1 MPHSPV
7 IIVLSEHPVF
17 GMLLIPYIAESTS
30 QEGLCLTEQAFHLS
44 PKAVA
49 QLSETEQKVIE
60 IASHYT
66 EKYLMTVY
74 SKEKTISKFLRKL
87 SEDPEKLKKI
97 RLFIEK
103 KLAEMMELI
112 RTHNL
117 LLYQKQ
123 TGSKL
128 LYPHHA
134 YHVHKEDVITHFSF
148 KVDNHSFS
156 YQLKCY
162 DEGKAIPLMELKPA
176 VALTSNPAILL
187 LGMEV
192 YIFRHIEAARL
203 LPFTKKAQICVDASF
218 TEKYIDNILI
228 PIASYHDID
237 VQGLDIRKEEKHC
250 DCLLYVEETIYSAP
264 LLRLNFRY
272 DEQLFTPQPATEVKK
287 YFSRNVEDGKNRIC
301 YFQRDTDKEEEV
313 IRILQSIGLERI
325 NDSHFKLS
333 ENIPEKSV
341 TEWITR
347 YRTQLQDTFILTSD
361 QSNIPYCLDEIRIEQ
376 SYDDGPDWFE
386 LHITV
391 VIGDL
396 RIPFS
401 RFRKHIL
408 EERREYTLP
417 NGQVIL
423 LPEEWFSKY
432 ANLMEMG
439 TLRGKDICVK
449 RPFMGIVES
458 IMQSNSHKE
467 FTLPQFQQKYPV
479 PTGIKARLRPYQQK
493 GYTWMMNLYKQELGG
508 CLADD
513 MGLGKT
519 LQTLALLQ
527 NIYNQKNDTEK
538 EEEEEKKETTLQES
552 GSDQKD
558 KSGQKDENGP
568 KDGNDQE
575 NGSEIPEKQD
585 LNLMLKDEP
594 VSIDE
599 MGQFE
604 LFRDLTA
611 ENTLDRCGL
620 SGRTSKA
627 TRKPST
633 LIVVP
638 TSLLHNWKREASRF
652 TTLSM
657 AEYNSN
663 SHYKA
668 GHPELFF
675 NRFHLIFVSYG
686 TMRNKL
692 NVLRQYCFEYIVLD
706 ESQNI
711 KNSDSLTFRSAIQL
725 HSHHRL
731 VLTGTPIENSLK
743 DLWAQFHFLQPDLL
757 GDENTFTKQFINPI
771 KLKDPRMELRL
782 RQLIA
787 PFILRRS
794 KSEVAPELP
803 PLTEEIIYCD
813 MAEPQDAIYQQEKN
827 SLRNTLLQLSP
838 NRKQHQQFTVL
849 NGISRL
855 RQLACHPQMVLPDYK
870 GYSGK
875 MEQIIDIYGT
885 LRSEGHKVLIFSSF
899 VKHLELIAAEFQK
912 HGWQYALLTGSST
925 NRPEEIARFAETEE
939 IQAFLISLKAGGVGL
954 NLTQA
959 DYVFIVDPWWNP
971 AAEAQAIAR
980 AHRIGQNRQ
989 VIAYRFITKDSI
1001 EEKIIRLQESK
1012 RQLAETFI
1020 TESESIPVLTDR
1032 EWIGLLE

>member
-1 MPHSPV
+1 MKETTPHSQLV
-7 IIVLSEHPVF
+7 IVLSEHPVL
-17 GMLLIPYIAESTS
+17 GMLLIPYIAERTAK
-30 QEGLCLTEQAFHLS
+30 EELCLMEQAFHLS

-49 QLSETEQKVIE
+49 QLSETEQKAIE

-74 SKEKTISKFLRKL
+74 SKDKTIPKFLRKL
-87 SEDPEKLKKI
+87 SEDPAKLKNI

-103 KLAEMMELI
+103 KLIEMMELI
-112 RTHNL
+112 RTHGL

-128 LYPHHA
+128 LYSHHA
-134 YHVHKEDVITHFSF
+134 YHVHSKATEVHFSF
-148 KVDNHSFS
+148 EVNEQSFS
-156 YQLKCY
+156 YQLQCY
-162 DEGKAIPLMELKPA
+162 NEGKIIPFMELKP
-176 VALTSNPAILL
+176 VIVLTANPAILL

-192 YIFRHIEAARL
+192 YIFRHIEATRL
-203 LPFTKKAQICVDASF
+203 LPFTKKTKIRVDASL

-228 PIASYHDID
+228 PIASYHTISTK
-237 VQGLDIRKEEKHC
+237 GLDIRKEERPC
-250 DCLLYVEETIYSAP
+250 DCLLYVEETIYSTP

-272 DEQLFTPQPATEVKK
+272 GTELFTPQPTGEKK
-287 YFSRNVEDGKNRIC
+287 KFFSREVIEGKSIIY
-301 YFQRDTDKEEEV
+301 YFQRNTDVEEEA
-313 IRILQSIGLERI
+313 IQILQNTGLERI

-333 ENIPEKSV
+333 EKAPEKSI
-341 TEWITR
+341 TEWITVHR
-347 YRTQLQDTFILTSD
+347 AMLQSSFILTSD
-361 QSNIPYCLDEIRIEQ
+361 LQDTPYCLEEIHIEQ

-386 LHITV
+386 LHIMV
-391 VIGDL
+391 VIGNL

-408 EERREYTLP
+408 EEKHEYTLP
-417 NGQVIL
+417 DGRIIL

-432 ANLMEMG
+432 ANLMEIGM
-439 TLRGKDICVK
+439 TRGKNIYVK

-458 IMQSNSHKE
+458 IMENNNPKE
-467 FTLPQFQQKYPV
+467 FIPSQFQQKHPV
-479 PTGIKARLRPYQQK
+479 PIGIKAQLRPYQQK
-493 GYTWMMNLYKQELGG
+493 GYAWMMNLYEQGFGG

-519 LQTLALLQ
+519 LQTLTLLQ
-527 NIYNQKNDTEK
+527 KIYSRNHDDSDTER
-538 EEEEEKKETTLQES
+538 EKTELPKN
-552 GSDQKD
+552 
-558 KSGQKDENGP
+558 KSGISVEYERNP
-568 KDGNDQE
+568 
-575 NGSEIPEKQD
+575 I
-585 LNLMLKDEP
+585 LKSEP
-594 VSIDE
+594 VRIDE

-604 LFRDLTA
+604 LFGDLTK
-611 ENTLDRCGL
+611 ENTLNKCEV
-620 SGRTSKA
+620 SQRTA
-627 TRKPST
+627 ETTRKPST

-638 TSLLHNWKREASRF
+638 TSLLHNWKREAARF

-663 SHYKA
+663 SHYKE
-668 GHPELFF
+668 GHPEQFF
-675 NRFHLIFVSYG
+675 NRFHLIFISYG

-692 NVLRQYCFEYIVLD
+692 DVLRQYCFEYIVLD

-725 HSHHRL
+725 RSRHRL

-757 GDENTFTKQFINPI
+757 GNESVFTKQFINPI
-771 KLKDPRMELRL
+771 KQGNSRMELRL
-782 RQLIA
+782 RQLIT

-813 MAEPQDAIYQQEKN
+813 MPESQDEIYLQEKN

-838 NRKQHQQFTVL
+838 NKKQHQQFTVL

-855 RQLACHPQMVLPDYK
+855 RQLACHPRMIFSDYE
-870 GYSGK
+870 GSSGK
-875 MEQIIDIYGT
+875 LEQIIDTYRT

-899 VKHLELIAAEFQK
+899 VKHLELIAAEFHK
-912 HGWQYALLTGSST
+912 YGWQYALLTGAST
-925 NRPEEIARFAETEE
+925 NRPEEIARFSQTEE

-980 AHRIGQNRQ
+980 AHRIGQNKQ

-1001 EEKIIRLQESK
+1001 EEKIIRLQEDK
-1012 RQLAETFI
+1012 RLLAETFI
-1020 TESESIPVLTDR
+1020 TDSESIPTLTDQ

>member
-1 MPHSPV
+1 
-7 IIVLSEHPVF
+7 
-17 GMLLIPYIAESTS
+17 
-30 QEGLCLTEQAFHLS
+30 
-44 PKAVA
+44 
-49 QLSETEQKVIE
+49 
-60 IASHYT
+60 
-66 EKYLMTVY
+66 
-74 SKEKTISKFLRKL
+74 
-87 SEDPEKLKKI
+87 
-97 RLFIEK
+97 
-103 KLAEMMELI
+103 
-112 RTHNL
+112 
-117 LLYQKQ
+117 
-123 TGSKL
+123 
-128 LYPHHA
+128 
-134 YHVHKEDVITHFSF
+134 
-148 KVDNHSFS
+148 
-156 YQLKCY
+156 
-162 DEGKAIPLMELKPA
+162 MELKP
-176 VALTSNPAILL
+176 VIVLTANPAILL

-192 YIFRHIEAARL
+192 YIFRHIEATRL
-203 LPFTKKAQICVDASF
+203 LPFTKKTKIRVDASL

-228 PIASYHDID
+228 PIASYHTISAK
-237 VQGLDIRKEEKHC
+237 GLDIRKEEKPC
-250 DCLLYVEETIYSAP
+250 DCLLYVEETIYSTP

-272 DEQLFTPQPATEVKK
+272 GTELFTPQPTEEIKK
-287 YFSRNVEDGKNRIC
+287 FFSREVIEGKNIIY
-301 YFQRDTDKEEEV
+301 YFQRNTDVEEEA
-313 IRILQSIGLERI
+313 IQILQNTGLERI

-333 ENIPEKSV
+333 EKAPEKSI
-341 TEWITR
+341 TEWITVHR
-347 YRTQLQDTFILTSD
+347 AMLQSSFILTSD
-361 QSNIPYCLDEIRIEQ
+361 LQDTPYCLEEIHIEQ

-391 VIGDL
+391 VIGNL

-408 EERREYTLP
+408 EEKHEYTLP
-417 NGQVIL
+417 DGRIIL

-432 ANLMEMG
+432 ANLMEIGM
-439 TLRGKDICVK
+439 TRGKNIYVK

-458 IMQSNSHKE
+458 IMENNNPKE
-467 FTLPQFQQKYPV
+467 FIPPQFQQKYPV
-479 PTGIKARLRPYQQK
+479 PIEIKAQLRPYQQK
-493 GYTWMMNLYKQELGG
+493 GYAWMMNLYEQGFGG

-519 LQTLALLQ
+519 LQTLTLLQ
-527 NIYNQKNDTEK
+527 KIYSRNHDDSDTER
-538 EEEEEKKETTLQES
+538 EKTELPKN
-552 GSDQKD
+552 
-558 KSGQKDENGP
+558 KSGISVEYERNP
-568 KDGNDQE
+568 
-575 NGSEIPEKQD
+575 I
-585 LNLMLKDEP
+585 LKSEP
-594 VSIDE
+594 VRIDE

-604 LFRDLTA
+604 LFGDLTK
-611 ENTLDRCGL
+611 ENTLNKCEV
-620 SGRTSKA
+620 SQRTA
-627 TRKPST
+627 ETTRKPST

-638 TSLLHNWKREASRF
+638 TSLLHNWKREAARF

-663 SHYKA
+663 SHYKE
-668 GHPELFF
+668 GHPEQFF
-675 NRFHLIFVSYG
+675 NRFHLIFISYG

-692 NVLRQYCFEYIVLD
+692 DVLRQYCFEYIVLD

-725 HSHHRL
+725 RSRHRL

-757 GDENTFTKQFINPI
+757 GNESAFTKQFINPI
-771 KLKDPRMELRL
+771 KQGNSRMELRL
-782 RQLIA
+782 RQLIT

-813 MAEPQDAIYQQEKN
+813 MPESQDEIYLQEKN

-838 NRKQHQQFTVL
+838 NKKQHQQFTVL

-855 RQLACHPQMVLPDYK
+855 RQLACHPRMIFSDYE
-870 GYSGK
+870 GSSGK
-875 MEQIIDIYGT
+875 LEQIIDTYRT

-899 VKHLELIAAEFQK
+899 VKHLELIAAEFHK
-912 HGWQYALLTGSST
+912 YGWQYALLTGAST
-925 NRPEEIARFAETEE
+925 NRPEEIARFSQTEE

-980 AHRIGQNRQ
+980 AHRIGQNKQ

-1001 EEKIIRLQESK
+1001 EEKIIRLQEDK
-1012 RQLAETFI
+1012 RLLAETFI
-1020 TESESIPVLTDR
+1020 TDSESIPTLTDQ

>member
-1 MPHSPV
+1 
-7 IIVLSEHPVF
+7 
-17 GMLLIPYIAESTS
+17 
-30 QEGLCLTEQAFHLS
+30 
-44 PKAVA
+44 
-49 QLSETEQKVIE
+49 
-60 IASHYT
+60 
-66 EKYLMTVY
+66 
-74 SKEKTISKFLRKL
+74 
-87 SEDPEKLKKI
+87 
-97 RLFIEK
+97 
-103 KLAEMMELI
+103 
-112 RTHNL
+112 
-117 LLYQKQ
+117 
-123 TGSKL
+123 
-128 LYPHHA
+128 
-134 YHVHKEDVITHFSF
+134 
-148 KVDNHSFS
+148 
-156 YQLKCY
+156 
-162 DEGKAIPLMELKPA
+162 MELKP
-176 VALTSNPAILL
+176 VIVLTANPAILL

-192 YIFRHIEAARL
+192 YIFRHIEATRL
-203 LPFTKKAQICVDASF
+203 LPFTKKTKIRVDASL

-228 PIASYHDID
+228 PIASYHTISAK
-237 VQGLDIRKEEKHC
+237 GLDIRKEERPC
-250 DCLLYVEETIYSAP
+250 DCLLYVEETIYSTP

-272 DEQLFTPQPATEVKK
+272 GTELFTPQPTEEIKK
-287 YFSRNVEDGKNRIC
+287 FFSREVIEGKNIIY
-301 YFQRDTDKEEEV
+301 YFQRNTDVEEEA
-313 IRILQSIGLERI
+313 IQILQNTGLERI

-333 ENIPEKSV
+333 EKTPEKSI
-341 TEWITR
+341 TEWITVHR
-347 YRTQLQDTFILTSD
+347 AMLQSSFILTSD
-361 QSNIPYCLDEIRIEQ
+361 LQDTPYCLEEIHIEQ

-391 VIGDL
+391 VIGNL

-408 EERREYTLP
+408 EEKHEYALP
-417 NGQVIL
+417 DGRIIL

-432 ANLMEMG
+432 ANLMEIGM
-439 TLRGKDICVK
+439 TRGKNIYVK

-458 IMQSNSHKE
+458 IMENNNPKE
-467 FTLPQFQQKYPV
+467 FIPPQFQQKYPV
-479 PTGIKARLRPYQQK
+479 PIEIKAQLRPYQQK
-493 GYTWMMNLYKQELGG
+493 GYAWMMNLYEQGFGG

-519 LQTLALLQ
+519 LQTLTLLQ
-527 NIYNQKNDTEK
+527 KIYSRNHDDNDTER
-538 EEEEEKKETTLQES
+538 EKTELPKN
-552 GSDQKD
+552 
-558 KSGQKDENGP
+558 KSGISVEYERNP
-568 KDGNDQE
+568 
-575 NGSEIPEKQD
+575 I
-585 LNLMLKDEP
+585 LKSEP
-594 VSIDE
+594 VRIDE

-604 LFRDLTA
+604 LFGNLTK
-611 ENTLDRCGL
+611 ENTLNKCEV
-620 SGRTSKA
+620 SQRTA
-627 TRKPST
+627 ETTRKPST

-638 TSLLHNWKREASRF
+638 TSLLHNWKREAARF

-663 SHYKA
+663 SHYKE
-668 GHPELFF
+668 GHPEQFF
-675 NRFHLIFVSYG
+675 NRFHLIFISYG

-692 NVLRQYCFEYIVLD
+692 DVLRQYCFEYIVLD

-725 HSHHRL
+725 RSRHRL

-757 GDENTFTKQFINPI
+757 GNESAFTKQFINPI
-771 KLKDPRMELRL
+771 KQGNSRMELRL
-782 RQLIA
+782 RQLIT

-813 MAEPQDAIYQQEKN
+813 MPESQDEIYLQEKN

-838 NRKQHQQFTVL
+838 NKKQHQQFTVL

-855 RQLACHPQMVLPDYK
+855 RQLACHPRMIFSDYE
-870 GYSGK
+870 GSSGK
-875 MEQIIDIYGT
+875 LEQIIDTYRT

-899 VKHLELIAAEFQK
+899 VKHLELIAAEFHK
-912 HGWQYALLTGSST
+912 YGWQYALLTGAST
-925 NRPEEIARFAETEE
+925 NRPEEIARFSQTEE

-980 AHRIGQNRQ
+980 AHRIGQNKQ

-1001 EEKIIRLQESK
+1001 EEKIIRLQEDK
-1012 RQLAETFI
+1012 RLLAETFI
-1020 TESESIPVLTDR
+1020 TDSESIPTLTDQ

>member
-1 MPHSPV
+1 MRKTMPHNQL

-30 QEGLCLTEQAFHLS
+30 KEELCLAEQAFHLS
-44 PKAVA
+44 SKAVA
-49 QLSETEQKVIE
+49 QLNETEQKVIE

-74 SKEKTISKFLRKL
+74 SKEKTIPKFLRKL
-87 SEDPEKLKKI
+87 SEDSERLKKT

-103 KLAEMMELI
+103 KLVEMMELI
-112 RTHNL
+112 RTHDL

-134 YHVHKEDVITHFSF
+134 YHVHKEDATVHFSF
-148 KVDNHSFS
+148 KVDKQSFS

-162 DEGKAIPLMELKPA
+162 NEGKVIPLMELKPA
-176 VALTSNPAILL
+176 VVLTSNPAILL

-192 YIFRHIEAARL
+192 YIFRHIEAVRL
-203 LPFTKKAQICVDASF
+203 LPFTKKTHIRVDASF

-228 PIASYHDID
+228 PIASYHDINA
-237 VQGLDIRKEEKHC
+237 QGLDIRKEEKHC
-250 DCLLYVEETIYSAP
+250 DCLLYVEETIYSTP

-272 DEQLFTPQPATEVKK
+272 GNQLFTPQPATEVKK
-287 YFSRNVEDGKNRIC
+287 YFSRNTEDGKNIIY
-301 YFQRDTDKEEEV
+301 YFQRNTDKEEEA
-313 IRILQSIGLERI
+313 IRLLQNIGLERI

-333 ENIPEKSV
+333 EKSPEKSI

-347 YRTQLQDTFILTSD
+347 HRALLQDTFILTSD
-361 QSNIPYCLDEIRIEQ
+361 LQNTPYCLDEIRIEQ
-376 SYDDGPDWFE
+376 SYEDGPDWFE

-391 VIGDL
+391 VIGNL

-408 EERREYTLP
+408 EERREYILP
-417 NGQVIL
+417 DGQVIL

-432 ANLMEMG
+432 ANLMEIG
-439 TLRGKDICVK
+439 TLRGKNIYVK

-458 IMQSNSHKE
+458 IMKNNSRKE
-467 FTLPQFQQKYPV
+467 FTLPQFQQKHPV
-479 PTGIKARLRPYQQK
+479 PIEIKARLRPYQQK
-493 GYTWMMNLYKQELGG
+493 GYTWMMNLYKQGLGG

-527 NIYNQKNDTEK
+527 KIYSRNYHDNDTKKGKEAILQEK
-538 EEEEEKKETTLQES
+538 ECK
-552 GSDQKD
+552 
-558 KSGQKDENGP
+558 
-568 KDGNDQE
+568 
-575 NGSEIPEKQD
+575 IPVEQD
-585 LNLMLKDEP
+585 RNFMLKSEP
-594 VSIDE
+594 ISIDE

-604 LFRDLTA
+604 LFGNLTV
-611 ENTLDRCGL
+611 ENTLNRHEI
-620 SGRTSKA
+620 SNRTA
-627 TRKPST
+627 ETTRKPST

-638 TSLLHNWKREASRF
+638 TSLLHNWKREAARF

-675 NRFHLIFVSYG
+675 NRFHLIFISYG

-692 NVLRQYCFEYIVLD
+692 DILRQYCFEYIVLD

-725 HSHHRL
+725 RSHHRL

-757 GDENTFTKQFINPI
+757 GNESTFTKQFINPI
-771 KLKDPRMELRL
+771 KSKDTRMELRL

-813 MAEPQDAIYQQEKN
+813 MTELQDEIYLQEKN
-827 SLRNTLLQLSP
+827 SLRNTLLQLNP
-838 NRKQHQQFTVL
+838 DKKQHQQFTVL

-855 RQLACHPQMVLPDYK
+855 RQLACHPQMVFSDYK

-875 MEQIIDIYGT
+875 MEQIIDTYGT

-899 VKHLELIAAEFQK
+899 VKHLELIATEFHK
-912 HGWQYALLTGSST
+912 HGWQYALLTGAST
-925 NRPEEIARFAETEE
+925 NRPEEIARFAQTEE

-959 DYVFIVDPWWNP
+959 DYVFIIDPWWNP

-980 AHRIGQNRQ
+980 AHRIGQDKQ

-1001 EEKIIRLQESK
+1001 EEKIIRLQENK

-1020 TESESIPVLTDR
+1020 TESDSIPALTDQ